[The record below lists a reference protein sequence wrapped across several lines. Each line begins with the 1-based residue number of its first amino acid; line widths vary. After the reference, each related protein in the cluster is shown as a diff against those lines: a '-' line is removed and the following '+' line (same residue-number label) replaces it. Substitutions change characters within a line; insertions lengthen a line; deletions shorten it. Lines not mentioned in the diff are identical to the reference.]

1 MTLGQANNN
10 DTHNAAN
17 GNGKSPATTT
27 TQIAANGNHATSTTN
42 GGLIH
47 HSLQKDN
54 VNDIVVVDNATL
66 EMATNNAATI
76 SSNKANDATTTTM
89 QISSKQVSNVMNTNY
104 WSVEKLLITLLWV

>member
-1 MTLGQANNN
+1 MTLGQVNNN

-54 VNDIVVVDNATL
+54 VNDIVVDNATL

-89 QISSKQVSNVMNTNY
+89 QISSKQVSAT
-104 WSVEKLLITLLWV
+104 WRI

>member
-54 VNDIVVVDNATL
+54 VNDIVVDNATL

-89 QISSKQVSNVMNTNY
+89 QISSKQVSAT
-104 WSVEKLLITLLWV
+104 WRI